1 MDAPQNVWVV
11 IDEDAPV
18 YIACW
23 PEHCHQHINDAIESE
38 LDGAGNMV
46 VREYVLAAE
55 VQRLRDAAGGVLEIV
70 ESIGRRAFTLD
81 GWTTVQELRR
91 ALEGASDATN

>member
-55 VQRLRDAAGGVLEIV
+55 VQRLRDAAGKLSVQSVAYPASPPVPIRFA
-70 ESIGRRAFTLD
+70 IDAARAAQ
-81 GWTTVQELRR
+81 GGE
-91 ALEGASDATN
+91 